1 MAFSANHGG
10 KLKCAVQIGNA
21 KNGNSALGLTKGRQ
35 AMTAKFLRLAATLT
49 FAVATSQAV
58 AQESSNNVANTTD
71 WSVFV
76 DGTPKECWGVSKP
89 KETVNTK
96 DGAPVSVRRGEI
108 LLFVTYR
115 AGGAQ
120 GEISF
125 SGGYPFAGDE
135 TPVKLEVEGQAFNLF
150 TDGEWAW
157 AGSPEDDA
165 AILAAL
171 KAGGSAKVTGRS
183 GKGTQTED
191 TFSLLGFSAAV
202 DEAAKRC
209 AS

>member
-1 MAFSANHGG
+1 
-10 KLKCAVQIGNA
+10 
-21 KNGNSALGLTKGRQ
+21 
-35 AMTAKFLRLAATLT
+35 MTAKFLGLAATLA
-49 FAVATSQAV
+49 FAVTTSQTM
-58 AQESSNNVANTTD
+58 AQESTNNVANTTD

-120 GEISF
+120 GEVSF
-125 SGGYPFAGDE
+125 SGGYPFAGGS
-135 TPVKLEVEGQAFNLF
+135 TVKLEVGSSAFDLF

-165 AILAAL
+165 AIMAAL

-183 GKGTQTED
+183 AKGTQTED